1 MADAK
6 DLAGL
11 TSIASDARGNVLEEN
26 DYKVGHGARS
36 KGETPEERF
45 AVLQEMTK
53 SYLTEDEE
61 EKLVEAFAFARKVHK
76 GQLRKSGEPFV
87 AHPVEV
93 AIILADLRMD
103 VETLCAALL
112 HDTKVR
118 FIVTATIG
126 FDHIDAD
133 YLYKAGI
140 AWTNCPG
147 CNAASVG
154 QYFQSSMIVLA
165 RQGLIDMSRC
175 TVGIV
180 GVGHV
185 GREVQK
191 ACSRLGCPT
200 LLNDP
205 PRSNAGEPGFVA
217 LRTLQQECDVITFHV
232 PLTKDGDH
240 PTYHMGNEE
249 FFESLSQKP
258 VIINASRGAVIDND
272 VWLKHLEN
280 ETTRAAV
287 IDTWE
292 HEPQINPLLLD
303 KAIIATPH
311 IAGYSADGK
320 ANATRMSLNAV
331 CKFFNLKP
339 DFKVNPPALPHDMKP
354 MENEDDRVLQLYN
367 PLRDTELLKAEPQKF
382 EWLRGN
388 YPLRREKWD

>member
-1 MADAK
+1 MKVVIDDKIPYIHGIPEALGFETLYLPGAEITRSDVKDADA
-6 DLAGL
+6 LIVR
-11 TSIASDARGNVLEEN
+11 TRTRCN
-26 DYKVGHGARS
+26 
-36 KGETPEERF
+36 
-45 AVLQEMTK
+45 
-53 SYLTEDEE
+53 
-61 EKLVEAFAFARKVHK
+61 
-76 GQLRKSGEPFV
+76 
-87 AHPVEV
+87 
-93 AIILADLRMD
+93 
-103 VETLCAALL
+103 AALL

-191 ACSRLGCPT
+191 ACSRLGCRT

-205 PRSNAGEPGFVA
+205 PRSDTGEKGFEPLDA
-217 LRTLQQECDVITFHV
+217 LKQECDVITFHV
-232 PLTKDGDH
+232 PLSKGDNH
-240 PTYHMGNEE
+240 PTYHLADER
-249 FFESLSQKP
+249 FFETLAKKP
-258 VIINASRGAVIDND
+258 VIFNASRGAVIDND
-272 VWLKHLEN
+272 AWLLSLRKQ
-280 ETTRAAV
+280 TTRAAV

-292 HEPQINPLLLD
+292 HEPQINRQLLE
-303 KAIIATPH
+303 KATIATPH

-320 ANATRMSLNAV
+320 ANATRMSLNAL
-331 CKFFNLKP
+331 CKFFGIKP
-339 DFKVNPPALPHDMKP
+339 EFTVVPPALPSDMKP
-354 MENEDDRVLQLYN
+354 ERDESDRALQLYN
-367 PLRDTELLKAEPQKF
+367 PLRDTAALKAEPQKF

>member
-1 MADAK
+1 MPRKIMKLVIDDKIPYIHGIPEALGFETLYLPGAEITRSDVKDADA
-6 DLAGL
+6 LIVR
-11 TSIASDARGNVLEEN
+11 TRTRCN
-26 DYKVGHGARS
+26 
-36 KGETPEERF
+36 
-45 AVLQEMTK
+45 
-53 SYLTEDEE
+53 
-61 EKLVEAFAFARKVHK
+61 
-76 GQLRKSGEPFV
+76 
-87 AHPVEV
+87 
-93 AIILADLRMD
+93 
-103 VETLCAALL
+103 AALL

-217 LRTLQQECDVITFHV
+217 LRTLQEECDVITFHV

-249 FFESLSQKP
+249 FFKSLSQKP

-339 DFKVNPPALPHDMKP
+339 DFKVNPPSLPHDMKP